1 MSSNGIV
8 TLADIARNLNATPQA
23 VSNWKARDQV
33 PYHVVLKLKSES
45 SKKNTSD
52 ENNYYQTKPY
62 SILNENVSFS
72 DILLTLAEQIKVI
85 ALSVFI
91 AVFIGFTYAQFV
103 KVPLYMSSAKI
114 LLPDNKPE
122 NIGGLAGLASQFGVS
137 IPSGGSVDLSSPSL
151 FPELLRSRALAEKI
165 LDKEFYSLKYEKKLP
180 LLSIFTHGDNPPTV
194 GKDTLITGAK
204 GILDSMIELEKSPS
218 SSFSILSVIAN
229 DPIFAKELAEVVLQE
244 LEDLNRFFKSQS
256 VNEKTAFIEE
266 RISNVKKDLEF
277 SEQSLKAFNEQNRQ
291 ISTPSLQLQQE
302 RFERNVEVQK
312 GIYLTLKQQLELA
325 KIEEVQEASIMRIL
339 DVPQAPLGPFNRNL
353 KLTILVSLVLG
364 TGIGIIIGFIRSYLS
379 QQGNIDE
386 RRKLRKVKNYF
397 RKKVK
402 TL

>member
-1 MSSNGIV
+1 MKKQ
-8 TLADIARNLNATPQA
+8 LL
-23 VSNWKARDQV
+23 
-33 PYHVVLKLKSES
+33 LK
-45 SKKNTSD
+45 
-52 ENNYYQTKPY
+52 
-62 SILNENVSFS
+62 
-72 DILLTLAEQIKVI
+72 
-85 ALSVFI
+85 
-91 AVFIGFTYAQFV
+91 
-103 KVPLYMSSAKI
+103 
-114 LLPDNKPE
+114 
-122 NIGGLAGLASQFGVS
+122 
-137 IPSGGSVDLSSPSL
+137 
-151 FPELLRSRALAEKI
+151 
-165 LDKEFYSLKYEKKLP
+165 KEFQML
-180 LLSIFTHGDNPPTV
+180 
-194 GKDTLITGAK
+194 
-204 GILDSMIELEKSPS
+204 
-218 SSFSILSVIAN
+218 
-229 DPIFAKELAEVVLQE
+229 
-244 LEDLNRFFKSQS
+244 
-256 VNEKTAFIEE
+256 
-266 RISNVKKDLEF
+266 KDLEF